1 VGRVFREETRAR
13 RNELCCFV
21 VNSRRD
27 AYTVTQGGGGREISM
42 AVSMTE
48 IRHDVG
54 EIVESAKRGRVPTRN
69 EGIFIVLNL
78 RECGREDSLLMTAIS
93 KL

>member
-1 VGRVFREETRAR
+1 MLRNEGKRVGWLTGWLTGRLVGRVFREEARAR

-27 AYTVTQGGGGREISM
+27 AYTVTQGVEISM

-48 IRHDVG
+48 IWHQVG
-54 EIVESAKRGRVPTRN
+54 EIVESAKRGRVTTGTK
-69 EGIFIVLNL
+69 EFL
-78 RECGREDSLLMTAIS
+78 SF
-93 KL
+93 